1 MLLASDWL
9 GNAPRK
15 MEVEVQ
21 TQEKEGIVIL
31 EQWLLPLN
39 EEVRE
44 SNYAWSDQPNFW
56 EELEF
61 RYLTS
66 KLCVTSGFKE
76 KPESRHW
83 ELNPLGMWVQ
93 DSIAADC
100 TGL

>member
-44 SNYAWSDQPNFW
+44 SNYA
-56 EELEF
+56 
-61 RYLTS
+61 
-66 KLCVTSGFKE
+66 
-76 KPESRHW
+76 
-83 ELNPLGMWVQ
+83 
-93 DSIAADC
+93 
-100 TGL
+100 